1 MRERDPRVDAYVER
15 SAEFARP
22 ILEHLRALVHDT
34 CPEVEETIKWGFPHF
49 VHAGSVLCS
58 MAAFKQHAAFG
69 FWKGALI
76 DGVGAAG
83 DDKSAMGQFGRLQTI
98 ADLPPRRT
106 LQALLRKAMK
116 LNEEGI
122 KPPARTRKPGPAT
135 PLPSEL
141 AVALARNARARRS
154 YEGFPPGEQREYREW
169 VGEAKRPETRERRA
183 AQAAEWLAAGRKRNW
198 KYVPKRP

>member
-1 MRERDPRVDAYVER
+1 M
-15 SAEFARP
+15 
-22 ILEHLRALVHDT
+22 
-34 CPEVEETIKWGFPHF
+34 KWGFPHF

-83 DDKSAMGQFGRLQTI
+83 DDKSAMGQFGRLTAV

-116 LNEEGI
+116 LN
-122 KPPARTRKPGPAT
+122 
-135 PLPSEL
+135 
-141 AVALARNARARRS
+141 
-154 YEGFPPGEQREYREW
+154 
-169 VGEAKRPETRERRA
+169 
-183 AQAAEWLAAGRKRNW
+183 
-198 KYVPKRP
+198 